1 MISVVFEIIGNVFL
15 SKYILVKTI
24 NDTINYETIY
34 SKQGEYREKGIISL
48 GSSLVR
54 KKFNE

>member
-34 SKQGEYREKGIISL
+34 
-48 GSSLVR
+48 
-54 KKFNE
+54 